1 TGQILAM
8 LVTGTIVTPM
18 LPSVNA
24 KAVLMAPLAHEVSKS
39 AGFEKSSAGAGGLF
53 SAAYMP
59 ACVFG
64 NAFLTGSLFVALL
77 IGFVPAEE
85 VSHWDFMNILSCTF
99 VWFIIV
105 AVLTFFAIM
114 LLYKPK
120 ETIQFEKGY
129 AKAQLKE
136 MGKIT
141 RDEIVCGICLI
152 FAIVLWV
159 DPFGLKID
167 PTVVGLCAFTAICL
181 FGGQAFTVADFGT
194 RIPWRMV
201 ILIGGI
207 QAIAG
212 MLSAHKI
219 STWISA
225 TIGPIVA
232 PLISNA
238 FVMVLLVIVVVYLL
252 RYVVISQVATA
263 TIAFAIFGGLAAVA
277 GINSFFILGFVIYVS
292 GQIWTTPFNNTAEMA
307 ARAITNDEMVEHKD
321 TVKMSYAY
329 MVINII
335 ALCASVPLWM
345 ALGYIA

>member
-1 TGQILAM
+1 
-8 LVTGTIVTPM
+8 
-18 LPSVNA
+18 
-24 KAVLMAPLAHEVSKS
+24 
-39 AGFEKSSAGAGGLF
+39 
-53 SAAYMP
+53 
-59 ACVFG
+59 
-64 NAFLTGSLFVALL
+64 
-77 IGFVPAEE
+77 
-85 VSHWDFMNILSCTF
+85 
-99 VWFIIV
+99 
-105 AVLTFFAIM
+105 M

-129 AKAQLKE
+129 AKTQLKE

-141 RDEIVCGICLI
+141 RDEIVCAICLI
-152 FAIVLWV
+152 IAIVLWV

-167 PTVVGLCAFTAICL
+167 PTVVGLCAFAAICL

-207 QAIAG
+207 QAVAG

-219 STWISA
+219 SAWISA

-238 FVMVLLVIVVVYLL
+238 FVMVLLVIVVAYLL

-263 TIAFAIFGGLAAVA
+263 TIVFAIFGGLAAVA

-292 GQIWTTPFNNTAEMA
+292 VQIWTTPFNNTAEMA